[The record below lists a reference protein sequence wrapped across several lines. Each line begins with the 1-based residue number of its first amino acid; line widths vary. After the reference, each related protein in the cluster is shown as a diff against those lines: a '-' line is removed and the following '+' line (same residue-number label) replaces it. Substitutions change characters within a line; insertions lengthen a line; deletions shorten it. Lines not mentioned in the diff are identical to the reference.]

1 MTSTIGSDRPLST
14 GHLLGERYRIDRH
27 LGSGGMGRVYAAFQL
42 ASGRRV
48 ALKVM
53 NDEHM
58 ADPRIVARFQREG
71 QVMAQLHHPNL
82 VEVFEQG
89 QADGRWFLAME
100 LLRGENLADAL
111 VDKKTYEPA
120 DAVPVLAAILDAL
133 DVAHARQIVHRDLK
147 PENVFLARP
156 DDGPPAVKV
165 LDFGV
170 AKVVGMSA
178 QDQLTRS
185 GTVIGTPEFMSPEQA
200 TGTNVDAR
208 SDLYAVGCI
217 AYAMLCGRPPFVD
230 NWPMRVVMKQAF
242 EPHAPPSRVRPAL
255 ADATRVDAFVARA
268 LEKEP
273 ARRYQTAGEMR
284 TALHGLAEGRS

>member
-1 MTSTIGSDRPLST
+1 MTSTRAADGRLVP
-14 GHLLGERYRIDRH
+14 GHLLGDRYRIERH
-27 LGSGGMGRVYAAFQL
+27 LGAGAMGCVYAAREL
-42 ASGRRV
+42 ASNRFV
-48 ALKVM
+48 AVKVM

-71 QVMAQLHHPNL
+71 QVMSQLRHPNL

-100 LLRGENLADAL
+100 LLKGETLADAIAAR
-111 VDKKTYEPA
+111 KSYAPA
-120 DAVPVLAAILDAL
+120 DAIPVLRAILDAL
-133 DVAHARQIVHRDLK
+133 DAAHTQQIVHRDLK

-156 DDGPPAVKV
+156 DDGPPVVKV

-170 AKVVGMSA
+170 AKVVGLSA

-185 GTVIGTPEFMSPEQA
+185 GTVIGTPEYMSPEQA
-200 TGTNVDAR
+200 VGTKVDAR

-230 NWPMRVVMKQAF
+230 NWPMKVVMKQAF
-242 EPHAPPSRVRPAL
+242 EAHAPPSRVRPEL
-255 ADATRVDAFVARA
+255 AAADGFFARA

-273 ARRYQTAGEMR
+273 LRRYQTALQMR
-284 TALHGLAEGRS
+284 AALNELA

>member
-1 MTSTIGSDRPLST
+1 MTSPRVADGLFAPGQLVF
-14 GHLLGERYRIDRH
+14 GERYRIERQ
-27 LGSGGMGRVYAAFQL
+27 LGAGAMGRVYAATEL
-42 ASGRRV
+42 PSGRPV

-71 QVMAQLHHPNL
+71 QVMSQLRHPNI
-82 VEVFEQG
+82 VEVLEQG
-89 QADGRWFLAME
+89 QSDGRWFLSME
-100 LLRGENLADAL
+100 LLRGETLADTIARRQAF
-111 VDKKTYEPA
+111 EA
-120 DAVPVLAAILDAL
+120 GDAAPVLGAILDAL
-133 DVAHARQIVHRDLK
+133 DAAHAQQIVHRDLK
-147 PENVFLARP
+147 PENVFLARSDEGAP
-156 DDGPPAVKV
+156 VVKV

-200 TGTNVDAR
+200 VGTTVDAR

-230 NWPMRVVMKQAF
+230 NWPMKVVMKQAF
-242 EPHAPPSRVRPAL
+242 EPHVPPSRARPAL
-255 ADATRVDAFVARA
+255 AGAARVDAFLARA

-273 ARRYQTAGEMR
+273 GQRHQSAAEMR
-284 TALHGLAEGRS
+284 TALADLTAP